1 MDAHQER
8 MEALLDIS
16 LETMEACL
24 ENTEVDRGKV
34 GTKMEACLEDAAVK
48 TLGAF
53 KGRSRDRRLAVRC
66 RGRQDDGVSR
76 KKLAAVRGRMTHRAL
91 SA

>member
-34 GTKMEACLEDAAVK
+34 SVL
-48 TLGAF
+48 
-53 KGRSRDRRLAVRC
+53 
-66 RGRQDDGVSR
+66 
-76 KKLAAVRGRMTHRAL
+76 
-91 SA
+91 